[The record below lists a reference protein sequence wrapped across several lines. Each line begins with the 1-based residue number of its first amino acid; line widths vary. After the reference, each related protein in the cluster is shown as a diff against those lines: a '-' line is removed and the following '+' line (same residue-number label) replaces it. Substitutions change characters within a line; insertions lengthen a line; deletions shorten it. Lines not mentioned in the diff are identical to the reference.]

1 MLKKD
6 ESMDNELFLLF
17 DRFGCF
23 KCLYTFSMNKIIKK
37 ENFSMMFSGRVN
49 DVSQLG
55 SNYFQGVHSDLQISL
70 KRSLNWDDLSI
81 YKSRRKIARFDQSL
95 KSKRCE
101 LCHHVAQNQLG
112 ALKTKCQDSINFAA
126 KTIQW
131 FSIKIFVIIVLINEV

>member
-70 KRSLNWDDLSI
+70 KRSLN
-81 YKSRRKIARFDQSL
+81 
-95 KSKRCE
+95 
-101 LCHHVAQNQLG
+101 
-112 ALKTKCQDSINFAA
+112 
-126 KTIQW
+126 
-131 FSIKIFVIIVLINEV
+131 